1 MIKKHPGLIGLPR
14 PSFISRTH
22 ICEYRDKLYEISRII
37 YNIKEYTIDFSFT
50 FKYITSFIKEISII
64 LSHEDINKI
73 KNIQINKN
81 EHIIDTCTIYISK
94 EYMFSKDYIQE
105 TILEKLIYA
114 FSILLKNDTNI
125 DNNTK
130 EKYLYDLLYRC
141 DIDFKQI
148 CKLFY
153 YSVDILNILGN
164 LLNYICE
171 DSYIF
176 SDYLY
181 GSINY
186 IHKKYNDIDNIK
198 ILREKYTY
206 HEIKELMDKDVNNR
220 VTSIQREYKKIYDY
234 INYINEPHIFSSL
247 YQCDKELENIYKII
261 YNVNTTKQF
270 IENIKNII
278 DIFLNKT
285 LPDIPIKEYEKSNL
299 KKLFDKFEYKK
310 VEYYV

>member
-14 PSFISRTH
+14 PSFMGRTH
-22 ICEYRDKLYEISRII
+22 ICEYQDKLHEISRII
-37 YNIKEYTIDFSFT
+37 YNIKEYTIDFIFT
-50 FKYITSFIKEISII
+50 FKYITSFVKEISII

-130 EKYLYDLLYRC
+130 EKYLYDFLYRG

-153 YSVDILNILGN
+153 YNADILNILGN

-176 SDYLY
+176 RDYLY
-181 GSINY
+181 GSIHY

-220 VTSIQREYKKIYDY
+220 VTSIQREYKKIYDF
-234 INYINEPHIFSSL
+234 IDSLLDNNYVNHL
-247 YQCDKELENIYKII
+247 DKELENIYKII

-270 IENIKNII
+270 IENIKNRI

-310 VEYYV
+310 VEYYA

>member
-14 PSFISRTH
+14 PSFMSRTH

-94 EYMFSKDYIQE
+94 EYMFNKDYIQE

-125 DNNTK
+125 DDNIK
-130 EKYLYDLLYRC
+130 EEYLYNLLYRG

-148 CKLFY
+148 SKLFY
-153 YSVDILNILGN
+153 YRVDILNILGN

-171 DSYIF
+171 DSYKF

-181 GSINY
+181 GSIRY
-186 IHKKYNDIDNIK
+186 IHKRYNDIDNIRM
-198 ILREKYTY
+198 LRRKYTY
-206 HEIKELMDKDVNNR
+206 HEIKKLMDDEV
-220 VTSIQREYKKIYDY
+220 SIRINAIKREYKQIYDY
-234 INYINEPHIFSSL
+234 INYINEPNIFSTL
-247 YQCDKELENIYKII
+247 YHWDEELEDIYKII
-261 YNVNTTKQF
+261 YNVENTKEF
-270 IENIKNII
+270 INYIKNRI

-310 VEYYV
+310 VEYYT

>member
-14 PSFISRTH
+14 PSFMGRTH
-22 ICEYRDKLYEISRII
+22 ICEYQDKLHEISRII

-50 FKYITSFIKEISII
+50 FKYITSFVKEISII

-130 EKYLYDLLYRC
+130 EKYLYDFLYRG

-153 YSVDILNILGN
+153 YNADILNILGN

-176 SDYLY
+176 RDYLY
-181 GSINY
+181 DSIHY

-220 VTSIQREYKKIYDY
+220 VTSIQREYKKIYDF
-234 INYINEPHIFSSL
+234 IDSLLDNNYVNHL
-247 YQCDKELENIYKII
+247 DKELENIYKII

-270 IENIKNII
+270 IENIKNRI

-285 LPDIPIKEYEKSNL
+285 LPDNPIKEYEKSNL

-310 VEYYV
+310 VEYYA

>member
-1 MIKKHPGLIGLPR
+1 MIKKHPGLIGLSR
-14 PSFISRTH
+14 PSFMSRTH
-22 ICEYRDKLYEISRII
+22 ICEYHDKLYEISRMI

-94 EYMFSKDYIQE
+94 EYMFNKDYIQE

-114 FSILLKNDTNI
+114 FSILLKNDINI
-125 DNNTK
+125 DDNTK
-130 EKYLYDLLYRC
+130 EEYLYNLLYRG

-148 CKLFY
+148 SKLFY
-153 YSVDILNILGN
+153 YRVDILNILGN

-171 DSYIF
+171 DSYKF

-181 GSINY
+181 GSIRY
-186 IHKKYNDIDNIK
+186 IHKRYNDIDNIK
-198 ILREKYTY
+198 MLRRKYTY
-206 HEIKELMDKDVNNR
+206 HEIKKLMDDEV
-220 VTSIQREYKKIYDY
+220 SIRINAIKREYKKIYDY

-270 IENIKNII
+270 IENIKNRI

-285 LPDIPIKEYEKSNL
+285 LPDIQIKEYEKSNL

-310 VEYYV
+310 VEYYT

>member
-14 PSFISRTH
+14 PSFMSRTH
-22 ICEYRDKLYEISRII
+22 ICEYHDKLYEISRMI

-50 FKYITSFIKEISII
+50 FKYITSFIKEINII

-94 EYMFSKDYIQE
+94 EYMFNKDYIQE

-125 DNNTK
+125 DDNTK
-130 EKYLYDLLYRC
+130 EEYLYNLLYRG

-148 CKLFY
+148 SKLFY
-153 YSVDILNILGN
+153 YRVDILNILGN

-171 DSYIF
+171 DSYKF

-181 GSINY
+181 GSIRY
-186 IHKKYNDIDNIK
+186 IHKRYNDIDNIK
-198 ILREKYTY
+198 MLRRKYTY
-206 HEIKELMDKDVNNR
+206 HEIKKLMDDEV
-220 VTSIQREYKKIYDY
+220 SIRINAIKREYKQIYDY
-234 INYINEPHIFSSL
+234 INYINEPNIFSTL
-247 YQCDKELENIYKII
+247 YHWDEELEDIYKII
-261 YNVNTTKQF
+261 YNVENTKEF
-270 IENIKNII
+270 INYIKNRI

-310 VEYYV
+310 VEYYT

>member
-14 PSFISRTH
+14 PSFMGRTH
-22 ICEYRDKLYEISRII
+22 ICEYQDKLHEISRII

-64 LSHEDINKI
+64 LYHEDINKI

-130 EKYLYDLLYRC
+130 EKYLYDFLYRG

-153 YSVDILNILGN
+153 YNADILNILGN

-176 SDYLY
+176 RDYLY
-181 GSINY
+181 GSIHY

-220 VTSIQREYKKIYDY
+220 VTSIQREYKKIYDF
-234 INYINEPHIFSSL
+234 IDSLLDNNYVNHL
-247 YQCDKELENIYKII
+247 DKELENIYKII

-270 IENIKNII
+270 IENIKNRI

-285 LPDIPIKEYEKSNL
+285 LPDISIKEYEKSNL

-310 VEYYV
+310 V

>member
-1 MIKKHPGLIGLPR
+1 MIKKHPGLIGLQR

-130 EKYLYDLLYRC
+130 EKYLYDLLYRD

-153 YSVDILNILGN
+153 YRVDILNILGN

-171 DSYIF
+171 DSYKF

-181 GSINY
+181 GSIRY
-186 IHKKYNDIDNIK
+186 IHKRYNDIDNIK
-198 ILREKYTY
+198 MLRRKYTY
-206 HEIKELMDKDVNNR
+206 HEIKKLMDDEV
-220 VTSIQREYKKIYDY
+220 SIRKNAIKREYKQIYDY
-234 INYINEPHIFSSL
+234 INYINESNIFSTL
-247 YQCDKELENIYKII
+247 YHWDEELEDIYKII
-261 YNVNTTKQF
+261 YNVENTKEF
-270 IENIKNII
+270 INYIKNRI

-310 VEYYV
+310 VEYYT

>member
-1 MIKKHPGLIGLPR
+1 MIKKHPGLLPR
-14 PSFISRTH
+14 PSFMGRTH
-22 ICEYRDKLYEISRII
+22 ICEYQDKLHEISRII

-64 LSHEDINKI
+64 LYHEDINKI

-130 EKYLYDLLYRC
+130 EKYLYDFLYRG

-153 YSVDILNILGN
+153 YNADILNILGN

-176 SDYLY
+176 RDYLY
-181 GSINY
+181 GSIHY

-220 VTSIQREYKKIYDY
+220 VTSIQREYKKIYDF
-234 INYINEPHIFSSL
+234 IDSLLDNNYVNHL
-247 YQCDKELENIYKII
+247 DKELENIYKII

-270 IENIKNII
+270 IENIKNRI

-285 LPDIPIKEYEKSNL
+285 LPDISIKEYEKSNL

-310 VEYYV
+310 V

>member
-1 MIKKHPGLIGLPR
+1 MIKKHPGLLPR
-14 PSFISRTH
+14 PSFMGRTH
-22 ICEYRDKLYEISRII
+22 ICEYQDKLHEISRII

-64 LSHEDINKI
+64 LYHEDINKI

-130 EKYLYDLLYRC
+130 EKYLYDFLYRG

-153 YSVDILNILGN
+153 YNADILNILGN

-176 SDYLY
+176 RDYLY
-181 GSINY
+181 GSIHY

-220 VTSIQREYKKIYDY
+220 VTSIQREYKKIYDF
-234 INYINEPHIFSSL
+234 IDSLLDNNYVNHL
-247 YQCDKELENIYKII
+247 DKELENIYKII

-270 IENIKNII
+270 IENIKNRI

-285 LPDIPIKEYEKSNL
+285 LPDIPVKEYEKSNL

-310 VEYYV
+310 VEYYA

>member
-14 PSFISRTH
+14 PSFMGRTH
-22 ICEYRDKLYEISRII
+22 ICEYQDKLHEISRII

-130 EKYLYDLLYRC
+130 EKYLYDFLYRG

-153 YSVDILNILGN
+153 YNADILNILGN

-176 SDYLY
+176 RDYLY
-181 GSINY
+181 GSIHY

-220 VTSIQREYKKIYDY
+220 VTSIQREYKKIYDF
-234 INYINEPHIFSSL
+234 IDSLLDNNYVNHL
-247 YQCDKELENIYKII
+247 DKELENIYKII

-270 IENIKNII
+270 IENIKNRI

-310 VEYYV
+310 VEYYA

>member
-14 PSFISRTH
+14 PSFMSRTH
-22 ICEYRDKLYEISRII
+22 ICEYHDKLYEISRMI

-50 FKYITSFIKEISII
+50 FKYITSFIKEINII

-94 EYMFSKDYIQE
+94 EYMFNKDYIQE

-125 DNNTK
+125 DDNTK
-130 EKYLYDLLYRC
+130 EEYLYNLLYRG

-148 CKLFY
+148 SKLFY
-153 YSVDILNILGN
+153 YRVDILNILGN

-171 DSYIF
+171 DSYKF
-176 SDYLY
+176 SDYFY
-181 GSINY
+181 GSIRY
-186 IHKKYNDIDNIK
+186 IHKRYNDIDNIK
-198 ILREKYTY
+198 MLRRKYTY
-206 HEIKELMDKDVNNR
+206 HEIKKLMDDEV
-220 VTSIQREYKKIYDY
+220 SIRINAIKREYKQIYDY
-234 INYINEPHIFSSL
+234 INYINEPNIFSTL
-247 YQCDKELENIYKII
+247 YHWDEELEDIYKII
-261 YNVNTTKQF
+261 YNVENTKEF
-270 IENIKNII
+270 INYIKNRI

-310 VEYYV
+310 VEYYT

>member
-14 PSFISRTH
+14 PSFMSRTH
-22 ICEYRDKLYEISRII
+22 ICEYHDKLYEISRII

-176 SDYLY
+176 RDYLY

-234 INYINEPHIFSSL
+234 ISYINEPHIFSSL

-270 IENIKNII
+270 IENIKNRI

-310 VEYYV
+310 VEYYI

>member
-1 MIKKHPGLIGLPR
+1 
-14 PSFISRTH
+14 
-22 ICEYRDKLYEISRII
+22 
-37 YNIKEYTIDFSFT
+37 
-50 FKYITSFIKEISII
+50 
-64 LSHEDINKI
+64 
-73 KNIQINKN
+73 
-81 EHIIDTCTIYISK
+81 
-94 EYMFSKDYIQE
+94 MFSKDYIQE

-130 EKYLYDLLYRC
+130 EKYLYDFLYRG

-153 YSVDILNILGN
+153 YNADILNILGN

-176 SDYLY
+176 RDYLY
-181 GSINY
+181 GSIHY

-220 VTSIQREYKKIYDY
+220 VTSIQREYKKIYDF
-234 INYINEPHIFSSL
+234 IDSLLDNNYVNHL
-247 YQCDKELENIYKII
+247 DKELENIYKII

-270 IENIKNII
+270 IENIKNRI
-278 DIFLNKT
+278 DINKT
-285 LPDIPIKEYEKSNL
+285 LPDISIKEYEKSNL

-310 VEYYV
+310 VEYYT

>member
-14 PSFISRTH
+14 PSFMGRTH
-22 ICEYRDKLYEISRII
+22 ICEYQDKLHEISRII

-64 LSHEDINKI
+64 LYHEDINKI

-130 EKYLYDLLYRC
+130 EKYLYDFLYRG

-153 YSVDILNILGN
+153 YNADILNILGN

-176 SDYLY
+176 RDYLY
-181 GSINY
+181 GSIHY

-220 VTSIQREYKKIYDY
+220 VTSIQREYKKIYDF
-234 INYINEPHIFSSL
+234 IDSLLDNNYVNHL
-247 YQCDKELENIYKII
+247 DKELENIYKII

-270 IENIKNII
+270 IENIKNRI

-310 VEYYV
+310 VEYYA

>member
-1 MIKKHPGLIGLPR
+1 MVKKHPGLIGLPR
-14 PSFISRTH
+14 PSFMSRTH
-22 ICEYRDKLYEISRII
+22 VCEYHDKLYEISRII

-50 FKYITSFIKEISII
+50 FKYITSFIKEINII

-94 EYMFSKDYIQE
+94 EYMFNKDYIQE

-125 DNNTK
+125 DDNTK
-130 EKYLYDLLYRC
+130 EEYLYNLLYRG

-148 CKLFY
+148 SKLFY
-153 YSVDILNILGN
+153 YRVDILNILGN

-171 DSYIF
+171 DSYKF

-181 GSINY
+181 GSIRY
-186 IHKKYNDIDNIK
+186 IHKRYNDIDNIK
-198 ILREKYTY
+198 MLRRKYTY
-206 HEIKELMDKDVNNR
+206 HEIKKLMDDEV
-220 VTSIQREYKKIYDY
+220 SIRINAIKREYKQIYDY
-234 INYINEPHIFSSL
+234 INYINEPNIFSTL
-247 YQCDKELENIYKII
+247 YHWDEELEDIYKII
-261 YNVNTTKQF
+261 YNVENTKEF
-270 IENIKNII
+270 INYIKNRI

-310 VEYYV
+310 VEYYT

>member
-14 PSFISRTH
+14 PSFMGRTH
-22 ICEYRDKLYEISRII
+22 ICEYQDKLHEISRII

-50 FKYITSFIKEISII
+50 FKYITSFVKEISII

-130 EKYLYDLLYRC
+130 EKYLYDFLYRG

-153 YSVDILNILGN
+153 YNADILNILGN

-176 SDYLY
+176 RDYLY
-181 GSINY
+181 GSIHY

-220 VTSIQREYKKIYDY
+220 VTSIQREYKKIYDF
-234 INYINEPHIFSSL
+234 IDSLLDNNYVNHL
-247 YQCDKELENIYKII
+247 DKELENIYKII

-270 IENIKNII
+270 IENIKNRI

-310 VEYYV
+310 VEYYA

>member
-14 PSFISRTH
+14 PSFMSRTH
-22 ICEYRDKLYEISRII
+22 ICEYHDKLYEISRMI

-50 FKYITSFIKEISII
+50 FKYITSFIKEINII

-94 EYMFSKDYIQE
+94 EYIYSKDYIQE

-125 DNNTK
+125 DDNTK
-130 EKYLYDLLYRC
+130 EEYLYNLLYRG

-148 CKLFY
+148 SKLFY
-153 YSVDILNILGN
+153 YRVDILNILGN

-171 DSYIF
+171 DSYKF

-181 GSINY
+181 GSIRY
-186 IHKKYNDIDNIK
+186 IHKRYNDIDNIK
-198 ILREKYTY
+198 MLRRKYTY
-206 HEIKELMDKDVNNR
+206 HEIKKLMDDEV
-220 VTSIQREYKKIYDY
+220 SIRINAIKREYKQIYDY
-234 INYINEPHIFSSL
+234 INYINEPNIFSTL
-247 YQCDKELENIYKII
+247 YHWDEELEDIYKII
-261 YNVNTTKQF
+261 YNVENTKEF
-270 IENIKNII
+270 INYIKNRI

-310 VEYYV
+310 VEYYT

>member
-14 PSFISRTH
+14 PSFMSRTH
-22 ICEYRDKLYEISRII
+22 ICEYHDKLYEISRMI

-130 EKYLYDLLYRC
+130 EKYLYDLLYRG

-153 YSVDILNILGN
+153 YRVDILNILGN

-176 SDYLY
+176 RDYLY

-220 VTSIQREYKKIYDY
+220 VTSIQREYKQIYDY
-234 INYINEPHIFSSL
+234 INYINEPNIFSTL
-247 YQCDKELENIYKII
+247 YHWDEELEDIYKII
-261 YNVNTTKQF
+261 YNVENTKEF
-270 IENIKNII
+270 INYIKNRI

>member
-14 PSFISRTH
+14 PSFMGRTH
-22 ICEYRDKLYEISRII
+22 ICEYQDKLHEISRII

-50 FKYITSFIKEISII
+50 FKYITSFVKEISII

-130 EKYLYDLLYRC
+130 EKYLYDFLYRG

-153 YSVDILNILGN
+153 YNADILNILGN

-176 SDYLY
+176 RDYLY
-181 GSINY
+181 GSIHY

-220 VTSIQREYKKIYDY
+220 VTSIQREYKKIYDF
-234 INYINEPHIFSSL
+234 IDSLLDNNYVNHL
-247 YQCDKELENIYKII
+247 DKELENIYKII

-270 IENIKNII
+270 IENIKNRI
-278 DIFLNKT
+278 DLNKT

-310 VEYYV
+310 VEYYA

>member
-14 PSFISRTH
+14 PSFMSRTH
-22 ICEYRDKLYEISRII
+22 ICEYHDKLYEISRII

-50 FKYITSFIKEISII
+50 FKYVTSFIKEINII

-94 EYMFSKDYIQE
+94 EYMFNKDYIQE

-125 DNNTK
+125 DDNTK
-130 EKYLYDLLYRC
+130 EEYLYNLLYRG

-148 CKLFY
+148 SKLFY
-153 YSVDILNILGN
+153 YRVDILNILGN

-171 DSYIF
+171 DSYKF

-181 GSINY
+181 GSIRY
-186 IHKKYNDIDNIK
+186 IHKRYNDIDNIK
-198 ILREKYTY
+198 MLRRKYTY
-206 HEIKELMDKDVNNR
+206 HEIKKLMDDEV
-220 VTSIQREYKKIYDY
+220 SIRINAIKREYKQIYDY
-234 INYINEPHIFSSL
+234 INYINEPNIFSTL
-247 YQCDKELENIYKII
+247 YHWDEELEDIYKII
-261 YNVNTTKQF
+261 YNVENTKEF
-270 IENIKNII
+270 INYIKNRI

-310 VEYYV
+310 VEYYT

>member
-14 PSFISRTH
+14 PSFMSRTH
-22 ICEYRDKLYEISRII
+22 ICEYHDKLYEISRMI

-50 FKYITSFIKEISII
+50 FKYITSFIKEINII

-94 EYMFSKDYIQE
+94 EYIFNKDYIQE

-125 DNNTK
+125 DDNTK
-130 EKYLYDLLYRC
+130 EEYLYNLLYRG

-148 CKLFY
+148 SKLFY
-153 YSVDILNILGN
+153 YRVDILNILGN

-171 DSYIF
+171 DSYKF

-181 GSINY
+181 GSIRY
-186 IHKKYNDIDNIK
+186 IHKRYNDIDNIK
-198 ILREKYTY
+198 MLRRKYTY
-206 HEIKELMDKDVNNR
+206 HEIKKLMDDEV
-220 VTSIQREYKKIYDY
+220 SIRINAIKREYKQIYDY
-234 INYINEPHIFSSL
+234 INYINEPNIFSTL
-247 YQCDKELENIYKII
+247 YHWDEELEDIYKII
-261 YNVNTTKQF
+261 YNVENTKEF
-270 IENIKNII
+270 INYIKNRI

>member
-1 MIKKHPGLIGLPR
+1 MIKKHPGLLPR
-14 PSFISRTH
+14 PSFMGRTH
-22 ICEYRDKLYEISRII
+22 ICEYQDKLHEISRII

-64 LSHEDINKI
+64 SYHEDINKI

-130 EKYLYDLLYRC
+130 EKYLYDFLYRG

-153 YSVDILNILGN
+153 YNADILNILGN

-176 SDYLY
+176 RDYLY
-181 GSINY
+181 GSIHY

-220 VTSIQREYKKIYDY
+220 VTSIQREYKKIYDF
-234 INYINEPHIFSSL
+234 IDSLLDNNYVNHL
-247 YQCDKELENIYKII
+247 DKELENIYKII

-270 IENIKNII
+270 IENIKNRI

-285 LPDIPIKEYEKSNL
+285 LPDIPVKEYEKSNL

-310 VEYYV
+310 VEYYA

>member
-14 PSFISRTH
+14 PSFMGRTH
-22 ICEYRDKLYEISRII
+22 ICEYQDKLHEISRII

-50 FKYITSFIKEISII
+50 FKYITSFVKEISII

-130 EKYLYDLLYRC
+130 EKYLYDFLYRS

-153 YSVDILNILGN
+153 YNADILNILGN

-176 SDYLY
+176 RDYLY
-181 GSINY
+181 GSIHY

-220 VTSIQREYKKIYDY
+220 VTSIQREYKKIYDF
-234 INYINEPHIFSSL
+234 IDSLLDNNYVNHL
-247 YQCDKELENIYKII
+247 DKELENIYKII

-270 IENIKNII
+270 IENIKNRI

-285 LPDIPIKEYEKSNL
+285 LPDISIKEYEKSNL

-310 VEYYV
+310 VE

>member
-14 PSFISRTH
+14 PSFMSKTH

-125 DNNTK
+125 DDNIK
-130 EKYLYDLLYRC
+130 EEYLYNLLYRG

-148 CKLFY
+148 SKLFY
-153 YSVDILNILGN
+153 YRVDILNILGN

-171 DSYIF
+171 DSYKF

-181 GSINY
+181 GSIRY
-186 IHKKYNDIDNIK
+186 IHKRYNDIDNIK
-198 ILREKYTY
+198 MLRRKYTY
-206 HEIKELMDKDVNNR
+206 HEIKKLMDDEV
-220 VTSIQREYKKIYDY
+220 SIRINA
-234 INYINEPHIFSSL
+234 INYINEPNIFSTL
-247 YQCDKELENIYKII
+247 YHWDEELEDIYKII
-261 YNVNTTKQF
+261 YNVENTKEF
-270 IENIKNII
+270 INYIKNRI

>member
-1 MIKKHPGLIGLPR
+1 MIKKHPVLIGLPR
-14 PSFISRTH
+14 SSFMSRTH
-22 ICEYRDKLYEISRII
+22 ICEYHDKLYEISRMI

-64 LSHEDINKI
+64 LYHEDINKI

-130 EKYLYDLLYRC
+130 EKYLYDFLYRG

-153 YSVDILNILGN
+153 YNADILNILGN

-176 SDYLY
+176 RDYLY
-181 GSINY
+181 GSIHY

-220 VTSIQREYKKIYDY
+220 VTSIQREYKKIYDF
-234 INYINEPHIFSSL
+234 IDSLLDNNYVNHL
-247 YQCDKELENIYKII
+247 DKELENIYKII

-270 IENIKNII
+270 IENIKNRI

-285 LPDIPIKEYEKSNL
+285 LPDISIKEYEKSNL

-310 VEYYV
+310 V